1 MVPRFWAPT
10 TDESDSKIN
19 LFLSILDPVLV
30 SWKNAILFSL
40 LDTLQF
46 APVVFEVDAF
56 VIQAAFF
63 VGAIW
68 FKRGDILKMYNM
80 Y

>member
-1 MVPRFWAPT
+1 LCL
-10 TDESDSKIN
+10 E
-19 LFLSILDPVLV
+19 
-30 SWKNAILFSL
+30 KNAILFSL

-63 VGAIW
+63 VGAI
-68 FKRGDILKMYNM
+68 
-80 Y
+80 